1 MEDVPA
7 SYNTYTTP
15 LTTRYASPEM
25 CSLFSPVTRHS
36 TWRKLWL
43 DLARAEK
50 ELGLAIPDEAITQM
64 EQHLQ
69 LTLQDWKTAEQ
80 EEKIRRYETFILP
93 DWVDKGR
100 HDVMAHVHA
109 FGEVA
114 PAAAGIIHLGAT
126 SCFVGIS
133 PI

>member
-1 MEDVPA
+1 
-7 SYNTYTTP
+7 
-15 LTTRYASPEM
+15 M
-25 CSLFSPVTRHS
+25 CVLFSPATRHK

-50 ELGLAIPDEAITQM
+50 ELGLEIPDDAITQM
-64 EQHLQ
+64 EQHLT
-69 LTLQDWKTAEQ
+69 LTLEDWKCAEQ
-80 EEKIRRYETFILP
+80 EEKVRRCVLFDIR
-93 DWVDKGR
+93 GNCS

-126 SCFVGIS
+126 SCFVGMAYFE
-133 PI
+133 